1 VKTWPAAGAE
11 REVIFMI
18 DIRIFVSQKAL
29 EILLEIVRI
38 LLTRHGTPRY
48 RLSAE
53 ITGVP

>member
-1 VKTWPAAGAE
+1 MWPAAGAE

-38 LLTRHGTPRY
+38 LL
-48 RLSAE
+48 AKK
-53 ITGVP
+53 